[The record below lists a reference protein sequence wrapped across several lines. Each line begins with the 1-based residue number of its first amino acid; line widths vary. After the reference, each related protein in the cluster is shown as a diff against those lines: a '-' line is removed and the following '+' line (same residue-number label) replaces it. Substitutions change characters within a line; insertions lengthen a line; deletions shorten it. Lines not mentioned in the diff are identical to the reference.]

1 VHPAA
6 LATSLPISVSLSA
19 VAINALRPPG
29 NLQDA
34 IPSAIRCALSQRCS
48 SWTTSAAFCPYRS
61 GLELPPVSVTISA
74 HARRSASASGRVSSA
89 CTMLMLMDLPHAPDL
104 STPFGYAPR
113 ARRNRTRP
121 ARMNRHG
128 ALVSLS
134 YCLA

>member
-1 VHPAA
+1 
-6 LATSLPISVSLSA
+6 
-19 VAINALRPPG
+19 
-29 NLQDA
+29 
-34 IPSAIRCALSQRCS
+34 
-48 SWTTSAAFCPYRS
+48 
-61 GLELPPVSVTISA
+61 
-74 HARRSASASGRVSSA
+74 
-89 CTMLMLMDLPHAPDL
+89 MLMLMDLPHAPDL